1 MRVEKY
7 EAANMTEALSKVK
20 HVLGSDAMIVATRQI
35 KPNGIFG
42 RTRIEV
48 TAALDSAFEDTPSKR
63 NMTKSNLVGA
73 IKAYKQNDMPPS
85 ERTSQGS
92 DDGVDIEL
100 PGYRIAGKGMAQSEN
115 SALHKQIDS
124 LQRMIAALSS
134 DGEKDFISLSLAE
147 SDVNEQFI
155 KRLRADIS
163 ESLSRM
169 GTETEPLPSLND
181 QEHIAT
187 NVLKNVL
194 ESNKFSPGLQKK
206 HVAFVGP
213 TGVGKTTTIAKLAA
227 RSALIEHKKVGLITL
242 DTYRVG
248 AADQLREYA
257 ELMNVPLRVVWDRS
271 GFENA
276 LLEFDDCDVV
286 YIDTAGRNPGDMK
299 QVPALRELFDG
310 LDVDVYLTLSAA
322 TRKKELERKVSRYLP
337 LRPAAFVFTKL
348 DEASVL
354 GALINAR
361 MHYDVPI
368 SYTTFGQRVPEDLS
382 KLDAREIAASVFRE
396 SHRYLPK
403 AAVEERGLSWQM
415 LAGVHA

>member
-1 MRVEKY
+1 
-7 EAANMTEALSKVK
+7 
-20 HVLGSDAMIVATRQI
+20 
-35 KPNGIFG
+35 
-42 RTRIEV
+42 
-48 TAALDSAFEDTPSKR
+48 
-63 NMTKSNLVGA
+63 
-73 IKAYKQNDMPPS
+73 
-85 ERTSQGS
+85 
-92 DDGVDIEL
+92 
-100 PGYRIAGKGMAQSEN
+100 
-115 SALHKQIDS
+115 
-124 LQRMIAALSS
+124 
-134 DGEKDFISLSLAE
+134 
-147 SDVNEQFI
+147 
-155 KRLRADIS
+155 
-163 ESLSRM
+163 
-169 GTETEPLPSLND
+169 
-181 QEHIAT
+181 
-187 NVLKNVL
+187 
-194 ESNKFSPGLQKK
+194 
-206 HVAFVGP
+206 
-213 TGVGKTTTIAKLAA
+213 
-227 RSALIEHKKVGLITL
+227 
-242 DTYRVG
+242 TYRVG

-257 ELMNVPLRVVWDRS
+257 ELMNVPVRVVWDRA

-286 YIDTAGRNPGDMK
+286 YIDTAGRNPGDIK

-337 LRPAAFVFTKL
+337 LAPSAFVFTKL

-368 SYTTFGQRVPEDLS
+368 SYTTFGQRVPEDMS